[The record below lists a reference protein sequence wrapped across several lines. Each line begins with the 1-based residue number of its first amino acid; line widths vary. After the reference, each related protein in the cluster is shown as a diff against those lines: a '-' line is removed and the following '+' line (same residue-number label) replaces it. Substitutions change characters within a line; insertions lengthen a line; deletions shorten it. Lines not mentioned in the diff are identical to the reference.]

1 MKEKRGKFGQNQKK
15 KKKKLIQ
22 INENS

>member
-15 KKKKLIQ
+15 KKKQLVQ
-22 INENS
+22 VNESA